1 MLAPGGIIL
10 RVSRPPAE
18 PPAGASVEPPA
29 EASVE
34 PPGPDVAGRPGPAE
48 ESPEVAGGG
57 PRTLVVSFLGAVV
70 RRMGNW
76 LPIGGTIDLLGAV
89 DLDGQS
95 VRTAV
100 FRLKKRGWLTAE
112 TRESVRGY
120 ALTPHA
126 LDVLAQGDE
135 IIWHA
140 RQPAALDDGWCIVT
154 FSVPESMRS
163 RRQQLRSH
171 LTALGFGNT
180 GTATWLAPARMLPAA
195 ERAIAELELTEHSA
209 VFVGAHMAGQDLRDL
224 LAQSWDLDGIDGRY
238 RDFVATFDPVRRSLA
253 GSAAITPG
261 YAFATYLHVVDAW
274 RRLPF
279 RDPGLPR
286 DLLPGDWSGPRA
298 TALFELL
305 VATLEGRAL
314 AYAVQHWPGS

>member
-10 RVSRPPAE
+10 RVSRPSVVPAP
-18 PPAGASVEPPA
+18 PPASAAVDLVGDA
-29 EASVE
+29 
-34 PPGPDVAGRPGPAE
+34 
-48 ESPEVAGGG
+48 PEVAGRA

-76 LPIGGTIDLLGAV
+76 LPIGGAIDLLDAV
-89 DLDGQS
+89 DLDGQT

-100 FRLKKRGWLTAE
+100 FRLKKRGWLTPE
-112 TRESVRGY
+112 TRDGVRGY

-140 RQPAALDDGWCIVT
+140 RQPASLDDGWCIVN

-171 LTALGFGNT
+171 LTTLGFGNT
-180 GTATWLAPARMLPAA
+180 GTATWIAPARMLPSA
-195 ERAIAELELTEHSA
+195 ERAIAELDLTDYSA
-209 VFVGAHMAGQDLRDL
+209 VFVGSHVAGQDLRTL
-224 LAQSWDLDGIDGRY
+224 LADSWDLDGINGRY
-238 RDFVATFDPVRRSLA
+238 RDFVAAHAPVERSLA
-253 GSAAITPG
+253 GSAAITPA

-286 DLLPGDWSGPRA
+286 DLLPADWAGPRA
-298 TALFELL
+298 TLLFEHL
-305 VATLEGRAL
+305 VAALEGRAL
-314 AYAVQHWPGS
+314 AYAVRHWPGV

>member
-1 MLAPGGIIL
+1 MLAPGGIIV
-10 RVSRPPAE
+10 RVSHPPVV
-18 PPAGASVEPPA
+18 PSPRPA
-29 EASVE
+29 EASPTVTIVSAE
-34 PPGPDVAGRPGPAE
+34 NGDPAVTVAELAE
-48 ESPEVAGGG
+48 QGSPRA

-76 LPIGGTIDLLGAV
+76 LPIGGAIELLDAV
-89 DLDGQS
+89 DLDGQT

-100 FRLKKRGWLTAE
+100 FRLKKRGWLTPEA
-112 TRESVRGY
+112 RSGVRGY

-140 RQPAALDDGWCIVT
+140 RQPASLDDGWCIVN

-171 LTALGFGNT
+171 LTTLGFGNT
-180 GTATWLAPARMLPAA
+180 GTATWIAPARMLPAA
-195 ERAIAELELTEHSA
+195 ERAIAELELTDYSA
-209 VFVGAHMAGQDLRDL
+209 VFVGSHVAGQDLRTL
-224 LAQSWDLDGIDGRY
+224 LAESWDLDGINGRY
-238 RDFVATFDPVRRSLA
+238 RDFVTTHETIEKSLA
-253 GSAAITPG
+253 GSALITPA
-261 YAFATYLHVVDAW
+261 YSFATYLHVVDAW

-286 DLLPGDWSGPRA
+286 DLLPDDWAGPRA
-298 TALFELL
+298 TVLFEHL
-305 VATLEGRAL
+305 VAALEGRAL
-314 AYAVQHWPGS
+314 AYAVGHWPGA

>member
-1 MLAPGGIIL
+1 MLAPGGIIV
-10 RVSRPPAE
+10 RMSRPPVIPSPRPAPASGTRSAE
-18 PPAGASVEPPA
+18 DGEPDGAVA
-29 EASVE
+29 EL
-34 PPGPDVAGRPGPAE
+34 AE
-48 ESPEVAGGG
+48 QGSPRA

-76 LPIGGTIDLLGAV
+76 LPIGGAIELLDAV
-89 DLDGQS
+89 DLDGQT

-112 TRESVRGY
+112 ARDGVRGY

-126 LDVLAQGDE
+126 LEILARGDE

-140 RQPAALDDGWCIVT
+140 RQPAALDDGWCIVN

-171 LTALGFGNT
+171 LTTLGFGNT
-180 GTATWLAPARMLPAA
+180 GTATWIAPARMLPAA
-195 ERAIAELELTEHSA
+195 ERAIAELDLTDYSA
-209 VFVGAHMAGQDLRDL
+209 VFVGSHVAGQDLRTL
-224 LAQSWDLDGIDGRY
+224 LAESWDLDGINGRY
-238 RDFVATFDPVRRSLA
+238 RDFVAAHEPIEKSLA
-253 GSAAITPG
+253 GSALITPA

-286 DLLPGDWSGPRA
+286 DLLPDDWAGPRA
-298 TALFELL
+298 TKLFEHL
-305 VATLEGRAL
+305 VAALEGRAL
-314 AYAVQHWPGS
+314 AYAVRHWPGV